1 MRLASDPY
9 PKPRGVR
16 IYKRNKGDADSVPA
30 TLDNAVLLSSH
41 WRRFTMRREFCGLAV
56 LLFIARAI
64 LPGHASSHREAPL
77 LAGDPLVDS
86 TDVYAFVSPDRPDTV
101 TLISNWI
108 PFEEPAGGPNFYKF
122 EDGTWY
128 DINVD
133 NDGDAQ
139 PDYIY
144 RWIFRTQVRSG
155 NTFLYNTGPV
165 TALDDPD
172 LNILQTYTLQIIY
185 KGTVEAT
192 VGPVR
197 TLYNNVGAPSTP
209 SFFGSGTGIEAFN
222 HPGGGTGL
230 TFSGQV
236 DDPFFLDLRVFNL
249 LYGTNLSQVGR
260 DTLKGFNVHTT
271 AVQVP
276 RAALRRGG
284 SGPVIGVWTTASRPA
299 TRILNADGSQTTSGN
314 FVQVSRLGMPLVN
327 EVVIPLGQ
335 KDRFS
340 ASRPADDAQ
349 FLTYV
354 QNSEVANLLQLI
366 YGVRAPST
374 PRNDL
379 VGVFLTGVNNLNQ
392 PAGVRPSEM
401 LRLNMDVPPTPTP
414 NRMGVLGGDLAGF
427 PNGRRLSDDVVDIE
441 LQVVAGALV
450 GQRTTLGDGVN
461 TNDVPFMPTF
471 PYLGIAQSGA
481 IANPHQ

>member
-144 RWIFRTQVRSG
+144 RWVFRSQVRSG

-172 LNILQTYTLQIIY
+172 LNVLQTYTLQVIY

-192 VGPVR
+192 DGPIRVR
-197 TLYNNVGAPSTP
+197 YNNVGDTSTQ
-209 SFFGSGTGIEAFN
+209 SFFGSCTCVEAFT
-222 HPGGGTGL
+222 HPGGFGAGL
-230 TFSGQV
+230 TFSGQP

-249 LYGTNLSQVGR
+249 LYGANLSQAGR
-260 DTLKGFNVHTT
+260 DTLRGFNVHTT

-276 RAALRRGG
+276 KAALRRG
-284 SGPVIGVWTTASRPA
+284 STSPIIGVWTTASRQA
-299 TRILNADGSQTTSGN
+299 TRVYNADGTQTNTGA

-327 EVVIPLGQ
+327 EVVIPLAQ

-340 ASRPADDAQ
+340 ASLPVNDAQ
-349 FLTYV
+349 FLPFV
-354 QNSEVANLLQLI
+354 QTSEVANLLQLI
-366 YGVRAPST
+366 YGVRAPS
-374 PRNDL
+374 
-379 VGVFLTGVNNLNQ
+379 
-392 PAGVRPSEM
+392 
-401 LRLNMDVPPTPTP
+401 
-414 NRMGVLGGDLAGF
+414 
-427 PNGRRLSDDVVDIE
+427 
-441 LQVVAGALV
+441 
-450 GQRTTLGDGVN
+450 
-461 TNDVPFMPTF
+461 
-471 PYLGIAQSGA
+471 
-481 IANPHQ
+481 